1 MALRLAW
8 VSNNPECAQGSGKGR
23 QMCKKAFNV
32 VSINLSNLNLLLP
45 HSPIHFKPLN
55 LTENLTFAFLN
66 LTGRSSLPNSL
77 RSTLSNN
84 PTLAF
89 PPPPNCSRVLCRR
102 TVMIP
107 QLQPAHQSRWSSSPT
122 AKTALPI
129 QFRALLKQRAQK
141 LVLPLY
147 PITSEATAS

>member
-1 MALRLAW
+1 MALRRAW

-23 QMCKKAFNV
+23 QMCKKALNV
-32 VSINLSNLNLLLP
+32 VSINLSSLNLLLP

-66 LTGRSSLPNSL
+66 LTGRSLPNSL

-89 PPPPNCSRVLCRR
+89 PPPPNSSQLTNLVDLH
-102 TVMIP
+102 P
-107 QLQPAHQSRWSSSPT
+107 QPPKPH
-122 AKTALPI
+122 LPM